1 MNRLIAESLDRVY
14 IYIYIYIVCL
24 LNNKKENNIIKIYEK
39 TVIKA

>member
-1 MNRLIAESLDRVY
+1 MNRLIAESLDRV
-14 IYIYIYIVCL
+14 YIYIVCL

>member
-1 MNRLIAESLDRVY
+1 MNRLIAESLDKV
-14 IYIYIYIVCL
+14 YIYIYIVCL